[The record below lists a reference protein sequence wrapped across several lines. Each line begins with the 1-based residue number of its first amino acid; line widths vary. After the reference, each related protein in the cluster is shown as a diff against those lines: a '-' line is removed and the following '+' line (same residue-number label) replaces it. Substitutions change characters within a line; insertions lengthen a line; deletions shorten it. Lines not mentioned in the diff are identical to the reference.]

1 MRGVITALALA
12 VPAGVAA
19 QESGAY
25 LGGALGQ
32 TRFTQWCDPGT
43 SACDDKD
50 SGWKVFGGYR
60 FNRHFALEG
69 SYIDWGEVTA
79 TVAGPPLTNV
89 AAKQRSYGLA
99 ALGSLQLGPQFAVF
113 GKLGLLSTEQETRRV
128 SPNPSTFTRD
138 ETELHY
144 GVGAA
149 YSLTSNWAIRGEW
162 ENTEKLKVQ
171 MLSIGVEYRF

>member
-1 MRGVITALALA
+1 MRAVIIAVALA
-12 VPAGVAA
+12 VPAGVVA

-32 TRFTQWCDPGT
+32 TRFTEWCDAGT
-43 SACDDKD
+43 TACDDRD
-50 SGWKVFGGYR
+50 SGWKLFGGYR
-60 FNRHFALEG
+60 FNRYFALEG

-79 TVAGPPLTNV
+79 SVGAVNV
-89 AAKQRSYGLA
+89 AADQRSFGLA
-99 ALGSLQLGPQFAVF
+99 ALGSLQLGPRFSVF
-113 GKLGLLSTEQETRRV
+113 GKLGLLSTEQETRRIN
-128 SPNPSTFTRD
+128 PNPSTFQRD

-144 GVGAA
+144 GVGAT
-149 YSLTSNWAIRGEW
+149 YSLTPNWMVRGEW